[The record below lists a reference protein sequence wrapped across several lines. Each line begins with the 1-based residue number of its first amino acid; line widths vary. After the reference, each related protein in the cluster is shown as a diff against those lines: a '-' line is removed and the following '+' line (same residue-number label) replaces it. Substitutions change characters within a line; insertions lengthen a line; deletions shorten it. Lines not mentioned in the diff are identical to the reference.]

1 MAAGCAMRTSQRMT
15 RQSEIPAIDLM
26 KAAGA

>member
-1 MAAGCAMRTSQRMT
+1 MRTSQRMT